1 MTANAPPAQAAPPL
15 IVKHSA
21 CPEWGLGYLV
31 EERDD
36 KRIYDFED
44 GRNHSIA
51 KAFWSKLEPVEL
63 GSAEA
68 RALEKKVR
76 GLRDQRP
83 TPGKPKPRA
92 VAPVFPSFEAQVKR
106 FEEIF
111 PGGFTGEKFVQEER
125 GGGEE
130 SGGGAAGKKAAKGF
144 KTGAIET
151 TRKLL
156 SREEMDRQIASGA
169 FGEVVAN
176 IKAVHKAAG
185 NLLHPLGDLI
195 PFGKMP
201 AENQQAF
208 VEAAREMLHGSGPV
222 EERFDKLVAAL
233 AQSNLATWPLATV
246 LGALY
251 APEEHVFV
259 KPSFYEKQ
267 AALLGFDLRYERVP
281 SSAAYGRMQALTREV
296 EKRLVARGH
305 APRDQ
310 MDVYAFIW
318 RTLSPQKKP

>member
-1 MTANAPPAQAAPPL
+1 MTANATPAQAAPPL
-15 IVKHSA
+15 IVKHSS

-83 TPGKPKPRA
+83 TPGKPKQRA
-92 VAPVFPSFEAQVKR
+92 VAPVFPSFEVQVKR
-106 FEEIF
+106 FDEIF
-111 PGGFTGEKFVQEER
+111 PGGFTGERFIQEER
-125 GGGEE
+125 GEE
-130 SGGGAAGKKAAKGF
+130 PGSGASGKKAKGF
-144 KTGAIET
+144 KGAAIET
-151 TRKLL
+151 ARRLL
-156 SREEMDRQIASGA
+156 AREEMDRQIASGA
-169 FGEVVAN
+169 FAEVIAN

-201 AENQQAF
+201 QENQRAF
-208 VEAAREMLHGSGPV
+208 VEAAREMLHGSGST

-251 APEEHVFV
+251 APGEHVFV
-259 KPSFYEKQ
+259 KPSFYEKE

-281 SSAAYGRMQALTREV
+281 SSAAYARMQALSREV
-296 EKRLVARGH
+296 EKRLVTRGH

>member
-1 MTANAPPAQAAPPL
+1 MTANAPPAQDNPPL

-51 KAFWSKLEPVEL
+51 KAYWSKLEPVEL

-83 TPGKPKPRA
+83 SPGKAKPRA
-92 VAPVFPSFEAQVKR
+92 VAPVFPSFDAQVKR

-111 PGGFTGEKFVQEER
+111 PGGFAGERFMQEER
-125 GGGEE
+125 GEE
-130 SGGGAAGKKAAKGF
+130 PGGAAATGKKAKGF
-144 KTGAIET
+144 KTAAIET
-151 TRKLL
+151 TRRLL
-156 SREEMDRQIASGA
+156 SREEMDKQIAAGA
-169 FGEVVAN
+169 FGDAVAN
-176 IKAVHKAAG
+176 VKAVHKAAG

-201 AENQQAF
+201 TENQRAF
-208 VEAAREMLHGSGPV
+208 VEAAREMLHGSGPA

-267 AALLGFDLRYERVP
+267 AALLSFDLRYERVP
-281 SSAAYGRMQALTREV
+281 SSAAYARMQALSREV
-296 EKRLVARGH
+296 EKRLVSRGH